1 MALLRR
7 IVLSFFICQSG
18 LWLVPGLAQTTS
30 PSPTPAKGDTSDQLN
45 QVVVTGAQIPLNVAI
60 APTVRPTDSV
70 FGLDQ
75 NVMDIPRNITII
87 SRAQL
92 DDISITD
99 VRDFTKL
106 TTSSYTTSNFGEPSN
121 PSIRGQIADI
131 FINGMRQGL
140 TEAGAGLPLD
150 FNYVESV
157 DIFKGPPTVLS
168 GVSQNVLTASML
180 RSHLQDDREPRPTK
194 TSKTDA

>member
-1 MALLRR
+1 MAFLRR
-7 IVLSFFICQSG
+7 IVLSFSICLSA
-18 LWLVPGLAQTTS
+18 LWLAPGMAQTTS
-30 PSPTPAKGDTSDQLN
+30 PSPTPTKGDTSSELS
-45 QVVVTGAQIPLNVAI
+45 QVVVTGAQIPLNEAI
-60 APTVRPTDSV
+60 VPTVRPTDSV

-75 NVMDIPRNITII
+75 NVMDIPRNITVI

-157 DIFKGPPTVLS
+157 DLDAKFELHPATNGGRLLCQLHPE
-168 GVSQNVLTASML
+168 L
-180 RSHLQDDREPRPTK
+180 RLQPADAGTDR
-194 TSKTDA
+194 